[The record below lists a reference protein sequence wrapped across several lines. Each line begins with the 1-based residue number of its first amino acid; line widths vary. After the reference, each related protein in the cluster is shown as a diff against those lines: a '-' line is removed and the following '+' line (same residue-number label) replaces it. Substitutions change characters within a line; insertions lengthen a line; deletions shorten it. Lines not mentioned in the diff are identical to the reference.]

1 MTKDMFKKLVKRLTR
16 AQQKKDE
23 IKTEPPKPANVIDY
37 TTSRWG
43 NAFFINKEKKYGD
56 GFYPKYDWKHRP
68 DEGTIIF
75 KADRENK
82 KVWVARLHNVRW
94 YGNPDDAYTSEY
106 TTIHDESELTEE
118 EVQELNRKL
127 MFLYG
132 FDLNSGNKEIVL
144 PKESE

>member
-1 MTKDMFKKLVKRLTR
+1 MFKKLLKHF
-16 AQQKKDE
+16 AKDQQKKNE
-23 IKTEPPKPANVIDY
+23 KVNEPSKKANVIDY
-37 TTSRWG
+37 TNSCWG

-56 GFYPKYDWKHRP
+56 GFYPKYDWKHKP

-75 KADRENK
+75 KAYPKDK
-82 KVWVARLHNVRW
+82 KVWVARLYNVRW

-118 EVQELNRKL
+118 EIKELNRKL

-132 FDLNSGNKEIVL
+132 FDLNSENKE
-144 PKESE
+144 